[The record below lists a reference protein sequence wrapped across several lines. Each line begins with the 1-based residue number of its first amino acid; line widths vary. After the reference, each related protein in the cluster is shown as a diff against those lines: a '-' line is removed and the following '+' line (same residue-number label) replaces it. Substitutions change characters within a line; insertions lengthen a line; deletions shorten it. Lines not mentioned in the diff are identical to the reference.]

1 MMASNSYWARRRQQE
16 QAWMRQNLADDEAFG
31 RHLKAFYDRAIVDIN
46 QTIETELKRAGANA
60 VSQMDVEKYQAKA
73 AEIVAE
79 AQELRAKGHKVTYA
93 DYSAQINQRLKV
105 YNATMRINRL
115 EHLKSEVGLDML
127 HAGIKIDAA
136 LRDKLAGDYQ
146 KEAMRQAGIMMDSA
160 QHSIWTSKEMGKIVM
175 VSTGGAT
182 FSQRL
187 WANQDALKARLDQ
200 VLATGTIAG
209 QNPRKMAQR
218 LRDQVKSTVTNQ
230 RYVTERIAR
239 TESARVMHATQ
250 MQAIIRNGYKY
261 VEWIEELSACPDCKR
276 IAKQDNGHGPGIYT
290 VDQVPF
296 IPVHPNCRCAVCEMV
311 LDDD

>member
-1 MMASNSYWARRRQQE
+1 MIMASNSYWAKRRQQE
-16 QAWMRQNLADDEAFG
+16 RSWMRQNLADDEAFG

-46 QTIETELKRAGANA
+46 QTIEAELKRVGANA

-146 KEAMRQAGIMMDSA
+146 KEAMR
-160 QHSIWTSKEMGKIVM
+160 
-175 VSTGGAT
+175 
-182 FSQRL
+182 
-187 WANQDALKARLDQ
+187 
-200 VLATGTIAG
+200 
-209 QNPRKMAQR
+209 
-218 LRDQVKSTVTNQ
+218 
-230 RYVTERIAR
+230 
-239 TESARVMHATQ
+239 
-250 MQAIIRNGYKY
+250 
-261 VEWIEELSACPDCKR
+261 
-276 IAKQDNGHGPGIYT
+276 
-290 VDQVPF
+290 
-296 IPVHPNCRCAVCEMV
+296 
-311 LDDD
+311 